1 MIRPLCK
8 PFPARHANGR
18 ACARV
23 SVCHGHNV
31 RQGIAV
37 CRSLAVRQG
46 LAVRPVTP
54 FYVVSPSIAGSLSVA
69 FTFMSATDGLQGCN
83 GSNERSEWSTL
94 HDAANCSE
102 CSSYVCLSF
111 VRYAN
116 IFIEKQGG

>member
-46 LAVRPVTP
+46 LAVRR
-54 FYVVSPSIAGSLSVA
+54 SLAV
-69 FTFMSATDGLQGCN
+69 
-83 GSNERSEWSTL
+83 R
-94 HDAANCSE
+94 HDVANCSE
-102 CSSYVCLSF
+102 CSTYVCQSF
-111 VRYAN
+111 VRYTN
-116 IFIEKQGG
+116 IFIEVQGG